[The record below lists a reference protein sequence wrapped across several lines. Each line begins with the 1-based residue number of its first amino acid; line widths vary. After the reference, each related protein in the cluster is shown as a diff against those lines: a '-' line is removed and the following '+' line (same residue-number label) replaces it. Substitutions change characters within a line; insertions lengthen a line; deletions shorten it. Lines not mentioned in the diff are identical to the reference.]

1 MNNNEQFIIYSI
13 TNITNDKK
21 FIGVTKNVKKYKG
34 NIIKWTAELEFNEHK
49 KNINRKTKCDLEPL
63 LYKDMLLDGI
73 ENFTCEILHI
83 CNNEYNEIYT
93 KYIEDLKTYENE
105 FGYNL
110 YKAKG
115 IIYIITNTKNNKIY
129 IGQTKTLKNIKGNI
143 KIWSANNRFEEH
155 KKNAL
160 RNSKKQQ
167 APKLY
172 NAIRECGI
180 ENFKVDTLM
189 ICELNDSFFYE
200 QQFIKQYN
208 SHDENI
214 GYNTNIGGYVNQN
227 LNNDKKNK
235 NITNELRQKLSKT
248 KSDHTNIND
257 IKYKNKLVG
266 YRVKIVFEGILYEK
280 RFSDQKNSIEEN
292 FKKAQEYLEK
302 IKNNEDISTVRSN
315 NKSNDC
321 PLNIFPK
328 YRKKVHIGY
337 EVNIKLNYKKYTKS
351 FCSMKL
357 KMEEKLKMALDYK
370 SNLLNNFESFE
381 GRVDSHKLNGEK
393 VVFHCQSNA

>member
-21 FIGVTKNVKKYKG
+21 FIGITKNVKKYKG

-49 KNINRKTKCDLEPL
+49 KNIKRKTKNNLEPL
-63 LYKDMLLDGI
+63 LYEAMISDGTDKFI
-73 ENFTCEILHI
+73 CEILHV

-115 IIYIITNTKNNKIY
+115 IIYIITNTKNNKVY

-214 GYNTNIGGYVNQN
+214 GYNTNIGGYVNQK
-227 LNNDKKNK
+227 LNNDKKNT

-280 RFSDQKNSIEEN
+280 RFSDQKIQL
-292 FKKAQEYLEK
+292 KKILK
-302 IKNNEDISTVRSN
+302 KLR
-315 NKSNDC
+315 
-321 PLNIFPK
+321 NI
-328 YRKKVHIGY
+328 
-337 EVNIKLNYKKYTKS
+337 
-351 FCSMKL
+351 
-357 KMEEKLKMALDYK
+357 
-370 SNLLNNFESFE
+370 
-381 GRVDSHKLNGEK
+381 
-393 VVFHCQSNA
+393 